1 MHWSNWKLAARR
13 VNENLLIHTA
23 RTINYH
29 FVCGTAIRHVRDWI
43 FPSVRSH
50 HRCATSENRERL
62 GGEKTGWKGTRTAR
76 SRNRCDFK
84 RMR

>member
-50 HRCATSENRERL
+50 HRCATFARFSEPR
-62 GGEKTGWKGTRTAR
+62 TTRWGKDRVEGNKDSAVEE
-76 SRNRCDFK
+76 S
-84 RMR
+84 MRF